1 MPSLYSEVSNW
12 YWRVFRY
19 HHLTSAKQRKR
30 ILFLTLPAA
39 LLLIQ
44 PRMWLSFSAVKAHC
58 WLNSICCQPGLQAP
72 FLQSYFPVSWL
83 PAWLAA
89 QDYSV
94 SDAVLCICLYWSS
107 RNSCQPIFPVCSDPP
122 KQEILTPVYW
132 LLPLS
137 ILVSSTNTLWVHSV
151 PSSSLL

>member
-1 MPSLYSEVSNW
+1 MLNKPISLSLSLSCAPTPLVVLSWTCSGVLMPSLYSKVSNW

-30 ILFLTLPAA
+30 IFFLILPAA

-44 PRMWLSFSAVKAHC
+44 PRMWLSFFAVKAHC
-58 WLNSICCQPGLQAP
+58 WLNLICCQPGPQAP
-72 FLQSYFPVSWL
+72 FLQSYFLVSQL

-107 RNSCQPIFPVCSDPP
+107 WNPVSPFF
-122 KQEILTPVYW
+122 QSVLILPNRR
-132 LLPLS
+132 S
-137 ILVSSTNTLWVHSV
+137 
-151 PSSSLL
+151 